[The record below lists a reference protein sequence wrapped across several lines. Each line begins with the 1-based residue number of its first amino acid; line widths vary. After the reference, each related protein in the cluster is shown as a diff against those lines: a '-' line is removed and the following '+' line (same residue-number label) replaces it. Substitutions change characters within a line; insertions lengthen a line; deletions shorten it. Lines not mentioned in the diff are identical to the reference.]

1 MVRED
6 RSPKQHLPGLLAVCV
21 VALLLA
27 ATAAGPV
34 AAAPRLFV
42 SDASKEVDTILAG
55 ESVNVTAT
63 VKNTGSSGGAMS
75 VEYVANGTTR
85 ATERVAVDSG
95 SSVKRT
101 RALTFNTPGTYQ
113 IAVKSPK
120 RSAGTVQVKKA
131 TAMTIR
137 QDATSRQTE
146 VRGGAVP
153 TTKPYEVEMS
163 GALNRSFTVQSWTVN
178 ASQRSFTQ
186 SITEYTDPADA
197 GITVPDND
205 DASVFGVVTVG
216 SSDGVEPSSMQ
227 FVLNRSNLQS
237 AGIDASAVRVYHRV
251 NGSWGAAE
259 TSIVEERTDQVVY
272 EADTAGASAYAI
284 GKIEPAF
291 SVTRTAVVSEQGPE
305 GQRVV
310 VEATVSNDGGIEGTY
325 DAQMRVDD
333 EVVNRTSATVP
344 ADTERTVT
352 LSTVVTT
359 PGTFQIGFNDVNAGS
374 VQVTESQV
382 RTEQNGGA
390 EPKSEPEP
398 TGTEPAVQ
406 TEPAVDGDGGLGP
419 LPATVMGIST
429 VLVIGGLLGALLL
442 FGVVIALLRRGG
454 SRNDSGFEL

>member
-1 MVRED
+1 MVREE
-6 RSPKQHLPGLLAVCV
+6 RSPKQHLPSFLSVCV
-21 VALLLA
+21 VVLLLA

-42 SDASKEVDTILAG
+42 SGASKEANTILAG

-75 VEYVANGTTR
+75 VEYMANGTTK
-85 ATERVAVDSG
+85 ATERVAVDAG

-101 RALTFNTPGTYQ
+101 RALKFDTPGTYQ
-113 IAVKSPK
+113 ISVKGPE
-120 RSAGTVQVKKA
+120 RSAGLVRVKKA
-131 TAMTIR
+131 TAVTVR
-137 QDATSRQTE
+137 QDATSRKTE

-153 TTKPYEVEMS
+153 TAKPYEVEMPS
-163 GALNRSFTVQSWTVN
+163 ALNRTFTVQTWTVN

-186 SITEYTDPADA
+186 NVTEYTDPADA
-197 GITVPDND
+197 GITVPDNE

-216 SSDGVEPSSMQ
+216 SSSGVQPSSMQ

-251 NGSWGAAE
+251 NGSWRAAE
-259 TSIVEERTDQVVY
+259 TSVVEERTDQVVY

-291 SVTRTAVVSEQGPE
+291 SITRTSVVSEQVPE
-305 GQRVV
+305 GQQVV
-310 VEATVSNDGGIEGTY
+310 VEATVSNSGGIEGTY
-325 DAQMRVDD
+325 DARMRVED
-333 EVVNRTSATVP
+333 EVVNRTSVTVP

-359 PGTFQIGFNDVNAGS
+359 PGRFQIKFNNVDAGNIRVAES
-374 VQVTESQV
+374 EVQTDG
-382 RTEQNGGA
+382 NGGA
-390 EPKSEPEP
+390 EPEAEP

-406 TEPAVDGDGGLGP
+406 TEPAVGGDGGLGP

-442 FGVVIALLRRGG
+442 FGLVIALLRRGG
-454 SRNDSGFEL
+454 NRNDSGFEL

>member
-1 MVRED
+1 MVREE
-6 RSPKQHLPGLLAVCV
+6 RSPKQHLPSLLSVCV

-27 ATAAGPV
+27 ATAAGPA

-42 SDASKEVDTILAG
+42 SGASKEVNTILAG

-75 VEYVANGTTR
+75 VEYVANGTTK

-95 SSVKRT
+95 SSAKRT

-113 IAVKSPK
+113 ITVKSPK

-153 TTKPYEVEMS
+153 TTKPYEVEMPS
-163 GALNRSFTVQSWTVN
+163 AMNRTFTVQSWTVN

-186 SITEYTDPADA
+186 NVTEYTDPADA
-197 GITVPDND
+197 DIAVPDND

-216 SSDGVEPSSMQ
+216 SSAGVQPSSMQ

-251 NGSWGAAE
+251 NGSWQAAE
-259 TSIVEERTDQVVY
+259 TSVVEERTDQVVY

-291 SVTRTAVVSEQGPE
+291 SITRTSVVSEQAPE

-310 VEATVSNDGGIEGTY
+310 VEATVANDGSIEGPY

-333 EVVNRTSATVP
+333 AVVNQTSVTVP
-344 ADTERTVT
+344 ADTEQTVT

-359 PGTFQIGFNDVNAGS
+359 PGTFQIKFNDVNAGEI
-374 VQVTESQV
+374 QVTESQV
-382 RTEQNGGA
+382 QTDENGGA
-390 EPKSEPEP
+390 EPETEP
-398 TGTEPAVQ
+398 TGTEPAIQ

-429 VLVIGGLLGALLL
+429 MLVIGGLLGALLL

>member
-6 RSPKQHLPGLLAVCV
+6 RSPKQHLPGLLSICV

-27 ATAAGPV
+27 ATAAGPA

-42 SDASKEVDTILAG
+42 SGASKEVNTILTG

-75 VEYVANGTTR
+75 VEYAANETTK

-95 SSVKRT
+95 ESVRRT
-101 RALTFNTPGTYQ
+101 RALTFNSPGTYR
-113 IAVKSPK
+113 ITVKSPE
-120 RSAGTVQVKKA
+120 RSAGFVRVKKA
-131 TAMTIR
+131 TAVTTR

-153 TTKPYEVEMS
+153 TTKPYEVEMPS
-163 GALNRSFTVQSWTVN
+163 AMNRTFAVETWSVN

-186 SITEYTDPADA
+186 NVTEYTDPADA
-197 GITVPDND
+197 GITVPDSD
-205 DASVFGVVTVG
+205 SASVFGVVTVG
-216 SSDGVEPSSMQ
+216 SSTGVQPSSMQ

-251 NGSWGAAE
+251 NGSWRAAE
-259 TSIVEERTDQVVY
+259 TSVVEERADQVVY

-291 SVTRTAVVSEQGPE
+291 SITRTSVVSEQVPE

-310 VEATVSNDGGIEGTY
+310 VEATISNDGGIEGTY
-325 DAQMRVDD
+325 DAQMRVDG
-333 EVVNRTSATVP
+333 EVVNQTAVTVP
-344 ADTERTVT
+344 ADTEQTGT

-359 PGTFQIGFNDVNAGS
+359 PGTFQIGFNDVNAGD
-374 VQVTESQV
+374 VQVTESQLQ
-382 RTEQNGGA
+382 TDENGGA
-390 EPKSEPEP
+390 EPKTEPAGP
-398 TGTEPAVQ
+398 EPAVQ
-406 TEPAVDGDGGLGP
+406 TEPAGDGDGGLGP

-442 FGVVIALLRRGG
+442 FGVVIALLRRGS

>member
-6 RSPKQHLPGLLAVCV
+6 RSPKQHLPSLLAVCV

-27 ATAAGPV
+27 ATVAGPV

-42 SDASKEVDTILAG
+42 SGASKEVDTILAG

-63 VKNTGSSGGAMS
+63 VKNTGSSGGAMR
-75 VEYVANGTTR
+75 VEYIANGTTK

-95 SSVKRT
+95 SSAKQT

-113 IAVKSPK
+113 ITVKGPE
-120 RSAGTVQVKKA
+120 RSAGRLQVKKA
-131 TAMTIR
+131 TATMRR

-153 TTKPYEVEMS
+153 TAKPYEVEMP
-163 GALNRSFTVQSWTVN
+163 GAMNRTFAVQSWTVN

-186 SITEYTDPADA
+186 DVTEYTDPADA
-197 GITVPDND
+197 GITVPDDD

-216 SSDGVEPSSMQ
+216 SSAGVQPSSMQ
-227 FVLNRSNLQS
+227 FILNRSNLQS

-251 NGSWGAAE
+251 NGSWQAAE
-259 TSIVEERTDQVVY
+259 TSVVDERPNQVVY

-284 GKIEPAF
+284 GQIEPAF
-291 SVTRTAVVSEQGPE
+291 SITRTAVVSEQVPE

-310 VEATVSNDGGIEGTY
+310 VEATVSNGGGIEGSY

-333 EVVNRTSATVP
+333 AVVNRTSVTVP
-344 ADTERTVT
+344 ADTEQTVT
-352 LSTVVTT
+352 LSTVITT
-359 PGTFQIGFNDVNAGS
+359 PGTFQINFNDVNAGEI
-374 VQVTESQV
+374 QVTESQV
-382 RTEQNGGA
+382 QTGEDGGA
-390 EPKSEPEP
+390 EPNPEP
-398 TGTEPAVQ
+398 TGTEPAAQ

-419 LPATVMGIST
+419 LPGTIMGIST
-429 VLVIGGLLGALLL
+429 MLVIGGLLGALLL